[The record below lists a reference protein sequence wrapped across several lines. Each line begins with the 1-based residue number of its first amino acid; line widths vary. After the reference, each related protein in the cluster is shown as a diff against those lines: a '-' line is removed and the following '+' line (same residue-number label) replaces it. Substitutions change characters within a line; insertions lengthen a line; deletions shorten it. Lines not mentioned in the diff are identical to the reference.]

1 MKRFALLL
9 AIIAGILWGS
19 TGPLVRLL
27 YAYDFDNVT
36 IFFIRVFIAAII
48 LFVGLLI
55 YDRSLFRF
63 KLKDIWLF
71 IATGCFAMTGLNIC
85 YNVSIANMS
94 LSLAAVLLALSPIYV
109 VIIAAFLFKEKVTAK
124 KVICM
129 VLAIVGCILVSGVIE
144 ARGEL
149 TLSVVGVLIGILS
162 GVLYAF
168 YFVFSRI
175 AGEKGYNTFTIIF
188 YSMLFS
194 SIMLFIPANLHTI
207 GSFVRSAPLPHLGI
221 LLAHSLLCSVLPYI
235 FVTIAIMHAEAG
247 VVSILGAAGEPAA
260 ATVFG
265 LIFFSEYPSALSWG
279 GLILTIIALSLLLS
293 PGRKKAGA

>member
-1 MKRFALLL
+1 MKRFALFL

-19 TGPLVRLL
+19 TGPFVRLL
-27 YAYDFDNVT
+27 YANGMSNVT
-36 IFFIRVFIAAII
+36 VFFSRVCIASII
-48 LFVGLLI
+48 LFVGLMI
-55 YDRSLFRF
+55 YDRSLFRI

-71 IATGCFAMTGLNIC
+71 IMTGCFAMTGLNIC
-85 YNVSIANMS
+85 YNVSIIHMS

-129 VLAIVGCILVSGVIE
+129 VLAIVGCILVSGVLE

-149 TLSVVGVLIGILS
+149 TLTTFGVLIGILS

-175 AGEKGYNTFTIIF
+175 AGERGYNTFTIIF
-188 YSMLFS
+188 YSMLFAT
-194 SIMLFIPANLHTI
+194 ILLIIPADLPAI
-207 GSFVRSAPLPHLGI
+207 GAYIKAAPAPHIGI
-221 LLAHSLLCSVLPYI
+221 LIIHSLLSSVLPYI

-265 LIFFSEYPSALSWG
+265 LIFFSEYPSALSWA

-293 PGRKKAGA
+293 PERKKTGV